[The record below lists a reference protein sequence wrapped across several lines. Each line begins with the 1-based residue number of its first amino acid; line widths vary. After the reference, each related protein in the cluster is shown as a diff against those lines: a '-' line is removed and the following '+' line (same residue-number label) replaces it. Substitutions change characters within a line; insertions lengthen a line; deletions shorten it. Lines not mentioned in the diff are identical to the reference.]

1 MAPHL
6 AVSNERD
13 PMFEQKKHRQ
23 KAFDIIKQRSF
34 GRKKITLASGK
45 ESDFYFDMKPTMLMP
60 EGANALAEL
69 ILGRLDPKQVGYV
82 GGLAIGAVPLLGP
95 IAVVSYQKGRPIPTF
110 FVRSEA
116 KTHGTMRKL
125 EGVMPDELRGQDVV
139 ILEDVTT
146 TGASAMIAVE
156 EARKAGANVILILS
170 VVDRGEGAAEFY
182 KEKGIP
188 FESLFTAKEFL
199 DA

>member
-69 ILGRLDPKQVGYV
+69 ILGRLDRNKVGYV
-82 GGLAIGAVPLLGP
+82 GGLAMGAVPLLGP
-95 IAVVSYQKGRPIPTF
+95 IAVVSYHKGRPIPTF

-156 EARKAGANVILILS
+156 EARKA
-170 VVDRGEGAAEFY
+170 
-182 KEKGIP
+182 
-188 FESLFTAKEFL
+188 
-199 DA
+199 